1 MKKFFALLL
10 ALAMILALSACGE
23 KQQEPSNEGDEQDN
37 TPAQTFNFKVSITQ
51 ASTDPLATYTQQR
64 MDEVTEKTNG
74 AVTFEFHPNGELGTI
89 NDVRA
94 DLPRCVDHCL
104 CWPRRFH
111 GDGSGPGY
119 SQQSVLPDGCF
130 SDRPY
135 Q

>member
-51 ASTDPLATYTQQR
+51 ASTDPLATYTQQW

-74 AVTFEFHPNGELGTI
+74 AVTF
-89 NDVRA
+89 
-94 DLPRCVDHCL
+94 
-104 CWPRRFH
+104 
-111 GDGSGPGY
+111 
-119 SQQSVLPDGCF
+119 
-130 SDRPY
+130 
-135 Q
+135 